1 MRIIFSIILSFTCF
15 LNVNAQLVTNAGN
28 DIHSCDMDT
37 NANAILIGGSPTASN
52 GTLPY
57 TYSWTIAPIELGFPG
72 SGLFFSASDILNDT
86 SVANPILIER
96 YAATSIDFFLKVTDA
111 TGVISYDTCKFS
123 FSNFM
128 QHLMNYSWL
137 INSGD
142 SAFIDVGSNVGGGV
156 GTLSYLWQPSN
167 SLSDSTLEIG
177 FWARPSTTTNYFVT
191 VTDSL
196 GCSMTERPF
205 CSVNVNPL
213 NIDHLEV
220 RNILNVFPNPTS
232 SLLNISYSMT
242 TNTPIKIINS
252 QGHIVK
258 EILNQQEF
266 GNTTLVVDTKQ
277 FTSGIYYIIM
287 TDGQN
292 SKQTKFIIQ

>member
-1 MRIIFSIILSFTCF
+1 MFSIILSLICF
-15 LNVNAQLVTNAGN
+15 LNVNAQLVTNAGI

-37 NANAILIGGSPTASN
+37 NANAILIGGSPTAAN

-57 TYSWTIAPIELGFPG
+57 TYSWSIAPLELGFPG
-72 SGLFFSASDILNDT
+72 SGLYLSASDILNDT
-86 SVANPILIER
+86 TVANPILIER
-96 YAATSIDFFLKVTDA
+96 YAASSIDFFLKVTDA
-111 TGVISYDTCKFS
+111 TGIISYDTCKVS

-128 QHLMNYSWL
+128 QHLMNYSWV

-191 VTDSL
+191 ATDSM
-196 GCSMTERPF
+196 GCSMTGAPF

-213 NIDHLEV
+213 NIDNIED
-220 RNILNVFPNPTS
+220 RNMLNVFPNPTHS
-232 SLLNISYSMT
+232 YLNISYSTT
-242 TNTPIKIINS
+242 TNSKTQIRIVNS
-252 QGHIVK
+252 KGHIVK
-258 EILNQQEF
+258 EILSQQTN
-266 GNTTLVVDTKQ
+266 GNKTLVVDTKQ
-277 FTSGIYYIIM
+277 FLSGIYYIIM

-292 SKQTKFIIQ
+292 IKQTKFIIQN